1 MAEYSNADLQTVEA
15 GADVAFDETPIPC
28 TRGYV
33 VHREGSGLFK
43 LRGITDQCRARYRVT
58 FGANIAVPADGTV
71 GAISLAIA
79 VDGEALGST
88 IMTVTPAA
96 AEEFFNVSRTINIDV
111 PRGCCGNVSVRNV
124 GADPVD
130 VANANII
137 VDRVA

>member
-1 MAEYSNADLQTVEA
+1 MAEYSNADLQTVAA

-28 TRGYV
+28 ARGYV
-33 VHREGSGLFK
+33 VHREGSGLLK
-43 LRGITDQCRARYRVT
+43 LRGITDQSRARYRVT
-58 FGANIAVPADGTV
+58 FGANIAVPAGGTV
-71 GAISLAIA
+71 GPISLAIA

-96 AEEFFNVSRTINIDV
+96 AEEFFNISRTINIDV
-111 PRGCCGNVSVRNV
+111 PRGCCGNVSVRNI

>member
-1 MAEYSNADLQTVEA
+1 MAEYSNTALQTVAA
-15 GADVAFDETPIPC
+15 GADVIFTDAPIPC
-28 TRGYV
+28 ARGYV

-58 FGANIAVPADGTV
+58 YGANIAVPTGGTV
-71 GAISLAIA
+71 GPTSLAIA
-79 VDGEALGST
+79 VDGEALTST

-96 AEEFFNVSRTINIDV
+96 VGEFFNVSRTIYIDV
-111 PRGCCGNVSVRNV
+111 PRGCCGNVSIRNI

-137 VDRVA
+137 IDRVA

>member
-1 MAEYSNADLQTVEA
+1 MAEYSNTALQTVAA
-15 GADVAFDETPIPC
+15 GADVIFTDAPIPC
-28 TRGYV
+28 ARGYV

-58 FGANIAVPADGTV
+58 YGANIAVPTGGTV
-71 GAISLAIA
+71 GPTSLAVA
-79 VDGEALGST
+79 VDGEALTST

-96 AEEFFNVSRTINIDV
+96 VGEFFNVSRTIYIDV
-111 PRGCCGNVSVRNV
+111 PRGCCGNVSIRNI

-137 VDRVA
+137 IDRVA

>member
-1 MAEYSNADLQTVEA
+1 MAEYSNAALQTVAA
-15 GADVAFDETPIPC
+15 GADVIFTDAPIPC

-33 VHREGSGLFK
+33 VHREDSGLFK

-58 FGANIAVPADGTV
+58 FGANIAVPTGGTV
-71 GAISLAIA
+71 GPTSLAIA
-79 VDGEALGST
+79 VDGEALTST

-96 AEEFFNVSRTINIDV
+96 VGEFFNVSRTINIDV
-111 PRGCCGNVSVRNV
+111 PRGCCGNVSIRNI

-137 VDRVA
+137 IDRVA